1 MSTLDEP
8 VDKRIAS
15 HATLDQLERNEA
27 LDIDAE
33 LGEIFSRCAM
43 RSSGF
48 SGGSQGKGIYTI
60 GTLTRVGRRLC
71 FHHPSFA

>member
-43 RSSGF
+43 RRRDF
-48 SGGSQGKGIYTI
+48 QVEARARGSI
-60 GTLTRVGRRLC
+60 L
-71 FHHPSFA
+71 